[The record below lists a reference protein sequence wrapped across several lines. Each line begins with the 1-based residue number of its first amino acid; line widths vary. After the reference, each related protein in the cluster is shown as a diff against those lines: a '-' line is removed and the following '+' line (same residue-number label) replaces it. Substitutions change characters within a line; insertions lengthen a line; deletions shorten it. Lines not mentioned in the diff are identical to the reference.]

1 MNLSSMDWLQELA
14 YTNSYN
20 CNRLRFII
28 PFSAI
33 SARENKEVHMLDE
46 NIVANRSLPRLSVK
60 KKSWLMLLLA
70 TLGPGLTVM
79 LADTDAGSIITAA
92 QSGARWGY
100 KLLFLQLLLIPVLYF
115 VQELTARIG
124 ITTGRGHGDLI
135 KENFGAAWA
144 WISVLTLFIAA
155 IGALVTE
162 MVGMVGI
169 SELFGISKWIAV
181 PASALILIL
190 ISCMG
195 KYKYVERTLIAIGLL
210 ELAFIPAAL
219 FAKPD
224 YGALMQSF
232 VGSQPLND
240 NSYWLLIAANVGA
253 VIMPWMIFYQQGA
266 VVDKRLSEEVIKYS
280 RIDTFIGSIV
290 TQLVMVGA
298 LVVTAAT
305 IARTN
310 PNTSLENVNQIA
322 NALTP
327 FLGSMGG
334 KMIFALGMTGA
345 ALQSAIV
352 IALAVSWA
360 SGEVLNVR
368 CSLNSSWK
376 EAPVFYAFY
385 NGAIIVS
392 GLLVLAGIP
401 LISLTIGV
409 EIMNS
414 LLLPLVLGFLLALGW
429 KVLPERY
436 KLQKWEKIILLFIY
450 VLVCSLGIFTVIQLF
465 R

>member
-1 MNLSSMDWLQELA
+1 MVN
-14 YTNSYN
+14 
-20 CNRLRFII
+20 
-28 PFSAI
+28 
-33 SARENKEVHMLDE
+33 E
-46 NIVANRSLPRLSVK
+46 NIVSSQNLSRTSIK
-60 KKSWLMLLLA
+60 KKPWLMLLLA
-70 TLGPGLTVM
+70 TVGPGLTVM

-100 KLLFLQLLLIPVLYF
+100 KLLFIQLLLIPVLYF

-124 ITTGRGHGDLI
+124 ITTGRGHGELI
-135 KENFGAAWA
+135 KENFGIKWA

-162 MVGMVGI
+162 LVGMVGI
-169 SELFGISKWIAV
+169 SELFGVSKWISV
-181 PASALILIL
+181 PLSVLIL
-190 ISCMG
+190 ISISCTG
-195 KYKYVERTLIAIGLL
+195 KYKFVERALIVIGLL

-224 YGALMQSF
+224 YGMLMKSF
-232 VGSQPLND
+232 VGSQPLGD

-266 VVDKRLSEEVIKYS
+266 VVDKGLSDEVIKYS
-280 RIDTFIGSIV
+280 RIDTFVGSIV
-290 TQLVMVGA
+290 TQLVMAGA
-298 LVVTAAT
+298 LVVTATT

-310 PNTSLENVNQIA
+310 PNASLESVNQIA
-322 NALTP
+322 IALAP
-327 FLGSMGG
+327 FFGNMGG
-334 KMIFALGMTGA
+334 KIILALGMTGA

-352 IALAVSWA
+352 IALATSWA
-360 SGEVLNVR
+360 SGEVLQVP

-376 EAPVFYAFY
+376 EAPVFYCFY

-392 GLLVLAGIP
+392 ALLVLVGIP
-401 LISLTIGV
+401 LISLTIAV

-429 KVLPERY
+429 KVLPKRY
-436 KLQKWEKIILLFIY
+436 RLRKWEKFILLFIY
-450 VLVCSLGIFTVIQLF
+450 LLVCSLGIFTVFQLF

>member
-1 MNLSSMDWLQELA
+1 
-14 YTNSYN
+14 
-20 CNRLRFII
+20 
-28 PFSAI
+28 
-33 SARENKEVHMLDE
+33 
-46 NIVANRSLPRLSVK
+46 
-60 KKSWLMLLLA
+60 MLLLA
-70 TLGPGLTVM
+70 TMGPGLTVM

-135 KENFGAAWA
+135 KENFGPAWA
-144 WISVLTLFIAA
+144 WISVVTLFIAA

-169 SELFGISKWIAV
+169 SELFGISKWISV
-181 PASALILIL
+181 PASALILIS
-190 ISCMG
+190 ISCTG
-195 KYKYVERTLIAIGLL
+195 KYKYVERALIVIGLL
-210 ELAFIPAAL
+210 ELAFIPAAI

-224 YGALMQSF
+224 YGTLMKSF

-240 NSYWLLIAANVGA
+240 NSYRLLIAANVGA

-266 VVDKRLSEEVIKYS
+266 VVDKGLNDEVIKYS
-280 RIDTFIGSIV
+280 KIDTFIGSIV

-310 PNTSLENVNQIA
+310 PNASLENVNQIA

-327 FLGSMGG
+327 FLGNMGG
-334 KMIFALGMTGA
+334 KMIYALGMTGA

-352 IALAVSWA
+352 VALATSWA
-360 SGEVLNVR
+360 CGEVLKVP

-376 EAPVFYAFY
+376 EAPVFYGFY

-392 GLLVLAGIP
+392 GLFVLAGIP
-401 LISLTIGV
+401 LISLTIGIEV
-409 EIMNS
+409 MNS

-436 KLQKWEKIILLFIY
+436 KLQKWEKVILLFIY
-450 VLVCSLGIFTVIQLF
+450 VFVCMLGIFTAFQLF